1 MMMQMLMSP
10 PVLLLLLLLLLLR
23 HVWWNH
29 ALIVEMDSTSN
40 KIGAPQDRVCC
51 TTEEWLLLTWGL
63 PLVLG
68 RECWLSL
75 CCWLDPTTSH
85 A

>member
-1 MMMQMLMSP
+1 MLQMLMSP
-10 PVLLLLLLLLLLR
+10 PVLLLLLLR

-40 KIGAPQDRVCC
+40 NIGAPQDRVCC
-51 TTEEWLLLTWGL
+51 TTEEWLLLTWEL
-63 PLVLG
+63 PLLG

-75 CCWLDPTTSH
+75 CYWLDPTTSH